1 MRFLFV
7 TLLAWLSS
15 TAVAFVPPTQRVPTA
30 LATAMTPLFPT
41 QAWEGKEFRVTEL
54 QDMFAEAMQNFQN
67 LMESHSTSSFD
78 FDTDM
83 KIAASVATTVRGNG
97 VVSNEEMYRYIQ
109 QGIDQLVTTLAQV
122 LAQLD
127 GFSIEQKIAAAL
139 ATVVISYPVSYQYYQ
154 YELAEEERLAAEK
167 KAKLAE
173 KKKAE
178 ALKAKAEKA
187 KAAKG
192 KEPKQSVSKIAKDTD
207 VVADVAAEK
216 RPAKGPKGA
225 SKEQLTMKDEVLAPV
240 QEVATAQATE
250 SSSPPPLPVTSLE
263 RTVTVQVPASPRVVE
278 STMPVMGKQSEDG
291 GMDAYARAYAAM
303 LSQVQAVQVAEPA
316 PASPLAQPVAT
327 FTTDPPA
334 VETSTPVRSG
344 GGTASYLETLSRS
357 A

>member
-1 MRFLFV
+1 MRVLFV
-7 TLLAWLSS
+7 TLLSWLSS

-67 LMESHSTSSFD
+67 LMESHSSIYFD

-109 QGIDQLVTTLAQV
+109 QGIDQLVLTLAHV

-178 ALKAKAEKA
+178 ALKAKAEKT
-187 KAAKG
+187 KAADG
-192 KEPKQSVSKIAKDTD
+192 KEPKKKVSKIERDTD
-207 VVADVAAEK
+207 FVGDVIEGN

-225 SKEQLTMKDEVLAPV
+225 KKEQITMKDEVPELA
-240 QEVATAQATE
+240 QEIVTAQVIE
-250 SSSPPPLPVTSLE
+250 SSVPPSPVAPLGP
-263 RTVTVQVPASPRVVE
+263 TVTVQVPASPRVME
-278 STMPVMGKQSEDG
+278 SIMPVMGKQAEDG

-303 LSQVQAVQVAEPA
+303 LSQVQAVQVAEPVPAA
-316 PASPLAQPVAT
+316 PIAQPVAT
-327 FTTDPPA
+327 STIVTSA
-334 VETSTPVRSG
+334 VETSAPARTAV
-344 GGTASYLETLSRS
+344 GTASYLESLSRS